1 MPANKTTSGE
11 QGNDRMKTIVVIG
24 RGRMG
29 GAFATAFA
37 KRASHAASIRGS
49 HAGSS
54 SMGTV
59 PIEVKRETYAKLA
72 EYVRQGKLKL
82 PTEVYPLAH
91 FRRAWE
97 RQRKSPNG
105 KIIIDLKR

>member
-1 MPANKTTSGE
+1 
-11 QGNDRMKTIVVIG
+11 MKKIVVVAT
-24 RGRMG
+24 GRMG
-29 GAFATAFA
+29 GASATALA
-37 KRASHAASIRGS
+37 KRTSHAASIRGS

-72 EYVRQGKLKL
+72 EYVRQGKFKL
-82 PTEVYPLAH
+82 PTEVYPLAD

-97 RQRKSPNG
+97 RQKKSPNG